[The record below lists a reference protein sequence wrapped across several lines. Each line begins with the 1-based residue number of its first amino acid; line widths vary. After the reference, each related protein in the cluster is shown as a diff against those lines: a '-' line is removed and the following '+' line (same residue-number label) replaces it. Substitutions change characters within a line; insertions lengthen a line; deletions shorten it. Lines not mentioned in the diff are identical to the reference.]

1 MSQAGLWSRSR
12 SILIA
17 SMLPV
22 AVILGT
28 GVVSASPGEAAP
40 VFAGSPTTADWLSLS
55 QHEQGSGPFAV
66 PTDLALLDQSP
77 VGIAPPVDTRR
88 DDRAVGPANPLA
100 ADSWT
105 GVEKADAPDLLPPTV
120 DQQPIQDFCASIPGD
135 PRRCTVTVT
144 DTGVGAA
151 IGAGIAVAAVS
162 PAVIASGIV
171 GAVAGFVSGIPF
183 LPAGLVVL
191 PVVGAAIGVGF
202 VAGPAALVGGAVGAL
217 VGAIVGLAT
226 PLPDGQTVPQTDNQ
240 TDGSHAPVTS
250 P

>member
-1 MSQAGLWSRSR
+1 
-12 SILIA
+12 
-17 SMLPV
+17 MLPV

-28 GVVSASPGEAAP
+28 GVVNASPGGAAP
-40 VFAGSPTTADWLSLS
+40 VLAGSPTTVDWLSPS
-55 QHEQGSGPFAV
+55 QYEQGPGPFV
-66 PTDLALLDQSP
+66 LPTELALLDQSP
-77 VGIAPPVDTRR
+77 VGIASPVDTRR

-100 ADSWT
+100 ADSWP
-105 GVEKADAPDLLPPTV
+105 GVEKVDAPDLLPPTV
-120 DQQPIQDFCASIPGD
+120 DPQPIQDFCAGIPGD
-135 PRRCTVTVT
+135 PRRCAVTVT
-144 DTGVGAA
+144 DAGVGAA

-162 PAVIASGIV
+162 PVVIASGIV

-202 VAGPAALVGGAVGAL
+202 VAGPAALVGGALGAS

-226 PLPDGQTVPQTDNQ
+226 PLPDNP
-240 TDGSHAPVTS
+240 TDGSHAPITS